1 MMMIGRIYPQD
12 EAIEEGQLLAG
23 EIYTYYN
30 LDSSSPWFNIERN
43 EEAVDTEIEELS
55 IPENL
60 KPHLSKFI
68 FVFIP
73 GSHRLCV
80 QLRSGTR
87 TLSMTILAKA
97 FRSLFAFEELEGY
110 GPVDVTPEPS
120 RETVDEILGM
130 PFLHKLHIELLR
142 PNADDDHALELIFL
156 DRLEAQ
162 SATKMIQDLI
172 SEKDRGLRPDEA
184 TRSLAHVAS
193 SNGYVEGHGKDS
205 NDGSIRIST
214 RDTPL
219 IEKPVFNPRESSL
232 KDFMIWQ
239 ARRISNLFTNPNDQ
253 E

>member
-1 MMMIGRIYPQD
+1 MMMLGRIYTQND
-12 EAIEEGQLLAG
+12 STEESDVLAG

-43 EEAVDTEIEELS
+43 EEALDAEIEELS
-55 IPENL
+55 IPGNL

-73 GSHRLCV
+73 ESHRLCV
-80 QLRSGTR
+80 QLRSDAR
-87 TLSMTILAKA
+87 TLSIIVLAKA
-97 FRSLFAFEELEGY
+97 FRTLFAFQELEEF
-110 GPVDVTPEPS
+110 GPIEVTPEPS
-120 RETVDEILGM
+120 RETVDEILEM
-130 PFLHKLHIELLR
+130 PFLHRLHIELLR
-142 PNADDDHALELIFL
+142 PNADDDHALELVFL
-156 DRLEAQ
+156 DRLETQ

-172 SEKDRGLRPDEA
+172 SEKDRGLRPDEQ
-184 TRSLAHVAS
+184 TRSLAHIAS
-193 SNGYVEGHGKDS
+193 SNGYVEGYGRNS

-239 ARRISNLFTNPNDQ
+239 ARRISNFFTNPNGQ